1 MHTDPVCEAHGN
13 HFGWYNI
20 LEYTA
25 CCLRL
30 LYKAEVPEDKTDS
43 HLRLAAHHWSEL
55 MELYRPELSPELT
68 NPGANA
74 DLIHDPKNGTGYKIA
89 MPQPYWSD
97 AGGGLVHAKR

>member
-1 MHTDPVCEAHGN
+1 MHTDRVCEAHGN

-20 LEYTA
+20 KE
-25 CCLRL
+25 

-43 HLRLAAHHWSEL
+43 HLRVAAHHWSEL

-89 MPQPYWSD
+89 MR
-97 AGGGLVHAKR
+97 AAAILV